1 MTGRA
6 IQGIRRL
13 GARLK
18 PVCAKDRF
26 FVAAIVLLWVFAFSP
41 YLFQG
46 KAAGYDAA
54 MFFFPD
60 GYYLSEMAHAGKP
73 ALYNPYLLC
82 GYPKA
87 GDPQSLYLSAINILA
102 SHIFSINSLAR
113 YTVLILI
120 YPLLGACYF
129 FLLLRGFGLAR
140 LPALLG
146 ALVAMMGGPATARLQ
161 HSSIIASYG
170 LIPPVL
176 YHFHAA
182 LRARRPLLHLAAAV
196 FFLVSLMVNINQV
209 AYLGGLL
216 VFAFCVLELSLLPRG
231 RRLGR
236 GVRTALAGLL
246 ALVLAGVILIPVFLL
261 ISEGTRSTF
270 TFASL
275 KGGFNPVNLISLFFP
290 NFFGAIRGIQT
301 PQGTSAT
308 RMLVGDSTSSFIYAG
323 VVPALATLYGLVWAR
338 KDRRFIFFAVVLVLA
353 LAYAMG
359 EWTDLYKPIFL
370 YFPLAGMF
378 RRSVDAMFIFNLA
391 LGALAAFSAHA
402 LLTGALRER
411 PDRPVL
417 IGLIFVGA
425 ISLLAFALS
434 IPKLTQVRHI
444 LNHAVFMGLFI
455 LAVACLMFGRSATR
469 PGLWMFLVLLAF
481 ADLKFNN
488 VANQL
493 NGHENITPP
502 QSSGALQYV
511 SQRLKLGEG
520 RVEFYQC
527 GSFGEEYA
535 WLGYDIESIGG
546 YNPLLLDLYDRHVA
560 VDRDRERKGSVPL
573 FVRDR
578 ALASLLGVKYLVT
591 PVLMP
596 FQNMI
601 EYKAAYFNVYRNDAA
616 KERVMLVD
624 RGRELT
630 SGFQAK
636 FSERKIH
643 VTLPRSLQGRVVV
656 HNLYCKGWI
665 ARADDKP
672 RPVMRYNGLFMSV
685 TLQPGDKEI
694 ELAYNPWRYFME
706 RVLAGKGE
714 LEDSGPDAV
723 PAAAA
728 VKLELPPVKPK
739 TGAKTTTQQK

>member
-1 MTGRA
+1 MTGRV
-6 IQGIRRL
+6 IQGFRRL
-13 GARLK
+13 GARLR
-18 PVCAKDRF
+18 PICAKDRF
-26 FVAAIVLLWVFAFSP
+26 FIAAIIGLWVFAFSSF
-41 YLFQG
+41 LFQG

-60 GYYLSEMAHAGKP
+60 GYYLSEMAHANKD

-87 GDPQSLYLSAINILA
+87 GDPQSLYLSPINFLA
-102 SHIFSINSLAR
+102 SHLFTIDSLAR

-146 ALVAMMGGPATARLQ
+146 ALVVMLGGAATGRLQ
-161 HSSIIASYG
+161 HSSMIVSYG

-176 YHFHAA
+176 FHFHAA
-182 LRARRPLLHLAAAV
+182 LRARRSLAHYAAAV
-196 FFLVSLMVNINQV
+196 FFLVCLMVNVNQV
-209 AYLGGLL
+209 AYLGVLL
-216 VFAFCVLELSLLPRG
+216 IGAFCILELTLTRQG
-231 RRLGR
+231 RAGRIVRL
-236 GVRTALAGLL
+236 ALAFLL
-246 ALVLAGVILIPVFLL
+246 ALGLAAFLLIPVFLL
-261 ISEGTRSTF
+261 ISEGTRNTF
-270 TFASL
+270 DFASL
-275 KGGFNPVNLISLFFP
+275 KGGFNPVNLINLFFP

-301 PQGTSAT
+301 PQGTSPS

-323 VVPALATLYGLVWAR
+323 IVPALATLYGLVWAR
-338 KDRRFIFFAVVLVLA
+338 KDRRFIFFTVVLLLA
-353 LAYAMG
+353 LIYAMG
-359 EWTDLYKPIFL
+359 ETTDLYKPIFL
-370 YFPLAGMF
+370 YFPGAGMF
-378 RRSVDAMFIFNLA
+378 RRAVDAMFIFNLA
-391 LGALAAFSAHA
+391 LGVLAAFSAHA

-425 ISLLAFALS
+425 VALLALLLNMA
-434 IPKLTQVRHI
+434 KMTQVRHI

-455 LAVACLMFGRSATR
+455 LAASLLMFGRRAGR
-469 PGLWMFLVLLAF
+469 RGLWIFLVLMTF

-488 VANQL
+488 AGNLL
-493 NGHENITPP
+493 NGHANITPP
-502 QSSGALQYV
+502 QPSGALQYV
-511 SQRLKLGEG
+511 SQKLKLGEG
-520 RVEFYQC
+520 RVEFYRC
-527 GSFGEEYA
+527 GTFGEEYA

-546 YNPLLLDLYDRHVA
+546 YNPLLLDLYAKHVG
-560 VDRDRERKGSVPL
+560 VDRDRERKGVVPL

-591 PVLMP
+591 PVMMP
-596 FQNMI
+596 FQNLV

-616 KERVMLVD
+616 KARVMLVD
-624 RGRELT
+624 QGREVT
-630 SGFQAK
+630 KGFRVK

-643 VTLPRSLQGRVVV
+643 VTLPRSMSGRVVV

-685 TLQPGDKEI
+685 AIQPGDKEF

-714 LEDSGPDAV
+714 MEDSGPDAV

-728 VKLELPPVKPK
+728 VKLELPPEKPK
-739 TGAKTTTQQK
+739 GTKGTQGT